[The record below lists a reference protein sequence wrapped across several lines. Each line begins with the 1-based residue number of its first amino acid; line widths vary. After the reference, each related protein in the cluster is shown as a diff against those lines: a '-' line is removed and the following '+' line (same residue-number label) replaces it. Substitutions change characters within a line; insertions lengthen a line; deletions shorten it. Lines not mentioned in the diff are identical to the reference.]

1 MHCPKTHGERIIE
14 ECQRIETLCRIMA
27 DAASRR
33 FKAPIDDED
42 FEAGDGPDYSL
53 GLRSVRILLERVA
66 QYTLGIDC
74 ELDESF
80 TVYMTNVLRIH
91 PRDRKPALFQIP
103 IQ

>member
-1 MHCPKTHGERIIE
+1 MHCPKTHRERIIE
-14 ECQRIETLCRIMA
+14 ECQRIETLCKVMME
-27 DAASRR
+27 AASRR

-80 TVYMTNVLRIH
+80 TVYMTNVLRTN

>member
-1 MHCPKTHGERIIE
+1 
-14 ECQRIETLCRIMA
+14 
-27 DAASRR
+27 
-33 FKAPIDDED
+33 
-42 FEAGDGPDYSL
+42 
-53 GLRSVRILLERVA
+53 VRILLERVA